1 INDIDRVGM
10 YEEIG
15 NWKLK
20 PLLSIIMPVYNPPIE
35 MLREAIESVKA
46 QVYFNWELCIADD
59 ASTDEK
65 VRLFLDQCVQADH
78 RIKVIYR
85 EENGHISKASN
96 SALDITD
103 GEFIVLMDNDDALPE
118 HAL

>member
-1 INDIDRVGM
+1 
-10 YEEIG
+10 
-15 NWKLK
+15 
-20 PLLSIIMPVYNPPIE
+20 IMPVYNPPIE

-65 VRLFLDQCVQADH
+65 VRLFLDQIVQADH

-96 SALDITD
+96 SALDIAD

-118 HAL
+118 HALFWV